1 MTHGA
6 HHTWR
11 WTRELADARLLTLN
25 GYAHTAL
32 PNPSSCIQAHESRY
46 LIDGVLPSP
55 GTTCREQDTPPFA
68 TSRPSGGIATG
79 GGGLAVTTS

>member
-6 HHTWR
+6 HRTWR

-32 PNPSSCIQAHESRY
+32 PNPSDCIQPHESRY
-46 LIDGVLPSP
+46 LIDGVLPPP

-79 GGGLAVTTS
+79 GGGLAVTTP